1 VQTIPPLEQGI
12 CGKEGTTSFEA
23 FYCYYFLIFDTGKTT
38 TTTNQMRMTEQVYGW
53 EYEEKQ

>member
-1 VQTIPPLEQGI
+1 
-12 CGKEGTTSFEA
+12 
-23 FYCYYFLIFDTGKTT
+23 LIFDTGKTT